1 MNERPYKGRTAETY
15 MQMSSA
21 LYIYDIKCIMYII
34 YKDNQYIE
42 NRFIVEQH
50 WCSGDNYNE
59 RKNNDGNTILIV
71 DIVDVCTYSYL
82 IPIYTINI

>member
-1 MNERPYKGRTAETY
+1 
-15 MQMSSA
+15 
-21 LYIYDIKCIMYII
+21 MYI

-42 NRFIVEQH
+42 NRFMVEQH

-71 DIVDVCTYSYL
+71 DIVDVCAYIYL
-82 IPIYTINI
+82 YLYTINI